1 MNFLNQLRNS
11 YIMLDFKDDKAEKSA
26 ERPSSTKD
34 KKVPSDKK
42 PIKEEATK
50 KEKVNSRHCS
60 FLKNRCNYIVWCKY
74 KKYLFCFDD

>member
-11 YIMLDFKDDKAEKSA
+11 YIMMDFKDDKAEKSA

-50 KEKVNSRHCS
+50 KEKVNSKHCS
-60 FLKNRCNYIVWCKY
+60 FLKNRY
-74 KKYLFCFDD
+74 KNQSILHCLV